1 MDQDSYLPKYLK
13 IKKDIKELIKEQKIK
28 PGEKIPSENELANK
42 HDVSR
47 HTVRKALDLL
57 LQEGLLYKEQGVGT
71 FYGGRADNS
80 TKIVGFVSISVH
92 DYIFSDILSG
102 IDDVLHEAGYQLLL
116 GNSKD
121 NIEREAEILNNM
133 LERDIDGL
141 IIEPAKSSYEENNI
155 DIFYKI
161 RQKNIPVVIIDS
173 SFSDDNFSY
182 VVVDDVIGGK
192 TATSYLLASGHSK
205 IAIIYK
211 DSHLPGRQR
220 FLGYKKALEE
230 AGNSLLTGLI
240 KSYHF
245 SELETPDKFSDEI
258 KKIVDSLLS
267 GEPSPTAIFCFN
279 DQVAVEVKEYLNL
292 KGKSIPDD
300 ISLIGYDDSKLVKL
314 NNIGITSVSHPKK
327 LAGEKAA
334 ELMLKNLQEDN
345 ISTEKIV
352 FEPELVKRDS
362 VKKLN

>member
-13 IKKDIKELIKEQKIK
+13 IKKYIKQLIEEEKIK
-28 PGEKIPSENELANK
+28 PGEKIPSEYELANK
-42 HDVSR
+42 HEVSR
-47 HTVRKALDLL
+47 HTIRKALDLL

-71 FYGGRADNS
+71 FYGGRADDS
-80 TKIVGFVSISVH
+80 SKMVGFVSISVH
-92 DYIFSDILSG
+92 DYIFSDILTG
-102 IDDVLHEAGYQLLL
+102 IDDALHEAGYQLLL

-121 NIEREAEILNNM
+121 NIDREADIINNM

-155 DIFYKI
+155 DIFYEI
-161 RQKNIPVVIIDS
+161 REQNIPVVIIDS
-173 SFSDDNFSY
+173 AFTDDSFSY
-182 VVVDDVIGGK
+182 VVVDDVRGGK
-192 TATSYLLASGHSK
+192 TATSYLIASGHSR

-220 FLGYKKALEE
+220 FLGYKRALED
-230 AGNSLLTGLI
+230 AGRPLLTEFI

-258 KKIVDSLLS
+258 NKIVDSLLS
-267 GEPSPTAIFCFN
+267 YEPSPTAIFCFN
-279 DQVAVEVKEYLNL
+279 DQVAVEVKEHLNL
-292 KGKSIPDD
+292 TGKSIPDD

-314 NNIGITSVSHPKK
+314 NNIGITSISHPKK

-334 ELMLKNLQEDN
+334 EIILKNLQEDD
-345 ISTEKIV
+345 ISSEKII
-352 FEPELVKRDS
+352 FEPELVKRNS

>member
-1 MDQDSYLPKYLK
+1 MDQESYLPKYLK
-13 IKKDIKELIKEQKIK
+13 IKKDIKKLIKKHKIK
-28 PGEKIPSENELANK
+28 PGEKIPSEYELAKK

-57 LQEGLLYKEQGVGT
+57 LQEGLLYKEQGIGT
-71 FYGGRADNS
+71 FYGGKPDNGS
-80 TKIVGFVSISVH
+80 KMVGFVSISVH
-92 DYIFSDILSG
+92 DYIFSDILTG
-102 IDDVLHEAGYQLLL
+102 IDDILHEAGYQLLL

-121 NIEREAEILNNM
+121 NIAREAEIINNM

-141 IIEPAKSSYEENNI
+141 IIEPAKSSYEDNNT

-161 RQKNIPVVIIDS
+161 REKNRPIIILDS
-173 SFSDDNFSY
+173 SFSNDSFSY
-182 VVVDDVIGGK
+182 VVVDDVKGGEA
-192 TATSYLLASGHSK
+192 ATSYLIANGHK
-205 IAIIYK
+205 RIAIIYK

-220 FLGYKKALEE
+220 FLGYKRAMKD
-230 AGNSLLTGLI
+230 AGIPLVSGYI

-258 KKIVDSLLS
+258 NKIVDSLLS
-267 GEPSPTAIFCFN
+267 YEPSPTAIFCFN
-279 DQVAVEVKEYLNL
+279 DQVAVEVKEHLNL
-292 KGKSIPDD
+292 TGKSIPDD

-314 NNIGITSVSHPKK
+314 NNIGITSISHPKK

-334 ELMLKNLQEDN
+334 EIILKNLQEDD
-345 ISTEKIV
+345 ISSEKII
-352 FEPELVKRDS
+352 FEPELVKRNS